1 MIMKTKLTIILF
13 LMQLALFAQNNTVT
27 AGATAIGTNGSLTYT
42 IGQINYQT
50 NNGSNGTIS
59 QGVQQAFEIVTL
71 STDDIPQIQ
80 LIAIVYPNPTVQN
93 VTLFI
98 KEYDLTN
105 LNYQLFDIQGR
116 IISNGKITQNET
128 EIEMTSLASAQYF
141 LKISDSNIEIK
152 TFKIIKK

>member
-1 MIMKTKLTIILF
+1 
-13 LMQLALFAQNNTVT
+13 MQLALFAQNNTVT

>member
-1 MIMKTKLTIILF
+1 MKTKLTIILF

>member
-1 MIMKTKLTIILF
+1 MKTKLTIIIF
-13 LMQLALFAQNNTVT
+13 LIQLALFSQNNTVSS
-27 AGATAIGTNGSLTYT
+27 GATATGATGSATYT
-42 IGQINYQT
+42 IGQIGYTT
-50 NNGSNGTIS
+50 NTGSNGTIS

-71 STDDIPQIQ
+71 STNDVPQIQ
-80 LIAIVYPNPTVQN
+80 LTVIIYPNPTVQN

-98 KEYDLTN
+98 KDFELTN
-105 LNYQLFDIQGR
+105 LKFQLFDIQGR

>member
-1 MIMKTKLTIILF
+1 MKTKLTIILF

-71 STDDIPQIQ
+71 STNDVPQIQ
-80 LIAIVYPNPTVQN
+80 LTVIIYPNPTVQN

-98 KEYDLTN
+98 KDFELTN
-105 LNYQLFDIQGR
+105 LKFQLFDIQGR

-141 LKISDSNIEIK
+141 LKISDSNSEIK

>member
-1 MIMKTKLTIILF
+1 MKTKLTIILF

-116 IISNGKITQNET
+116 IISNDKITQNET

-141 LKISDSNIEIK
+141 LKISDSKNDLK